1 MRSLKALILCIAL
14 LGPTLGAWADRSLY
28 LGEELLAS
36 SGAGSG
42 DNGGWRAYSAW
53 GGGLFMEMG
62 GDVFSFRPALLYVH
76 QNTAWLDWADSRP
89 EEHHLGQLQVP
100 LIFKF
105 SAPLGAVR
113 PCMILGPRAIITM
126 DDQGTPQGDFRWHVP
141 LGFSIGLGCDVD
153 VPGGALQLQACYDQD
168 GDQLIFGNPG
178 YARLSLAYAFEASH
192 STSAPRRSRRQRQA
206 REGSLAPAVE
216 AAEAPDPEQ
225 SAGVDVDSAVAL
237 YHAKH
242 YEEAASAFASL
253 LKGHP
258 GEARLLRYLGS
269 CEWDLGQHAKAA
281 GHMHQAV
288 DADPEHS
295 QGLADWLEQQG
306 Y

>member
-1 MRSLKALILCIAL
+1 MRAHKTALLILAL
-14 LGPTLGAWADRSLY
+14 LVPALGAWADRSLY
-28 LGEELLAS
+28 LGEELQAA

-53 GGGLFMEMG
+53 GGGLFLEMG
-62 GDVFSFRPALLYVH
+62 GDVFSFRPALLYMH

-100 LIFKF
+100 LLFKF

-113 PCMILGPRAIITM
+113 PCMILGPRAILTM
-126 DDQGTPQGDFRWHVP
+126 DDQGTPQGDYRWHVP
-141 LGFSIGLGCDVD
+141 IGFTIGLGCDFS
-153 VPGGALQLQACYDQD
+153 VPGGALQFAACYDQD
-168 GDQLIFGNPG
+168 GDQFVFGNPG
-178 YARLSLAYAFEASH
+178 FVRLSLAYAFEAAH
-192 STSAPRRSRRQRQA
+192 SEAGPRKSRRQRVA
-206 REGSLAPAVE
+206 REGSLAPVVE
-216 AAEAPDPEQ
+216 AAEAPDPEGA
-225 SAGVDVDSAVAL
+225 AGVDEDSAVAL
-237 YHAKH
+237 YRAKR
-242 YEEAASAFASL
+242 YDEAREAFSL
-253 LKGHP
+253 LLKEKP
-258 GEARLLRYLGS
+258 GDARLLRYLGS

-288 DADPEHS
+288 DADPAHS

>member
-1 MRSLKALILCIAL
+1 LALPAL
-14 LGPTLGAWADRSLY
+14 SALADRTIY
-28 LGEELLAS
+28 LGEEVQAS

-42 DNGGWRAYSAW
+42 DNGGWRAYSGW
-53 GGGLFMEMG
+53 GGGLFMDLG
-62 GDVFSFRPALLYVH
+62 GDVFSFRPSLLFVH

-113 PCMILGPRAIITM
+113 PCMLLGPRVILTM

-141 LGFSIGLGCDVD
+141 LGFSLGLGCDIS
-153 VPGGALQLQACYDQD
+153 VPSGCLQVQACYDQD
-168 GDQLIFGNPG
+168 GDELIFGNPG
-178 YARLSLAYAFEASH
+178 FVRLGLAYGFEAAH
-192 STSAPRRSRRQRQA
+192 STPGPRPRRRLRQA
-206 REGSLAPAVE
+206 REGDPLGE
-216 AAEAPDPEQ
+216 ASEAPDPEGP
-225 SAGVDVDSAVAL
+225 SGVDVGGAVAL
-237 YHAKH
+237 YRQKRYA
-242 YEEAASAFASL
+242 EAREAFSL
-253 LKGHP
+253 LLKDKP
-258 GEARLLRYLGS
+258 GDARLLRYLGS

-281 GHMHQAV
+281 GHLHQAV

-306 Y
+306 F